1 MACTLLVSMVGE
13 VAARVLCSVL
23 DPLLKKEIE
32 VSEHVRGRATKLVKG
47 LEWLR
52 ELGLFSLEKRG
63 FRGDLTVL
71 YNYLKGR
78 RRW

>member
-47 LEWLR
+47 LEH
-52 ELGLFSLEKRG
+52 EPYE
-63 FRGDLTVL
+63 
-71 YNYLKGR
+71 
-78 RRW
+78 